1 VHYRTLDVGAN
12 FGSFGAKQI
21 VVPEC
26 FDCHVALFFTDY
38 FSATDGT
45 VNIGVQDRRFLA
57 MRMVYLLK
65 AERDAACEAKA
76 STLSVITPASPR

>member
-1 VHYRTLDVGAN
+1 MHYRTLDV
-12 FGSFGAKQI
+12 
-21 VVPEC
+21 PER
-26 FDCHVALFFTDY
+26 FDCHVALLLTDH

-45 VNIGVQDRRFLA
+45 VDIGVQDRRFLA

-65 AERDAACEAKA
+65 TERDAVCETKA

>member
-1 VHYRTLDVGAN
+1 MCTTAHSMSPSVSIVMLLFSR
-12 FGSFGAKQI
+12 QI
-21 VVPEC
+21 IS
-26 FDCHVALFFTDY
+26 LR
-38 FSATDGT
+38 T

-65 AERDAACEAKA
+65 TERDAACEAKA